1 MRQPNYYS
9 VLPAH
14 IRYSEVLSDFEKI
27 LYSEIVALSNAIGY
41 CYASNNYFA
50 KVYNKSTRTISQAIS
65 NLAKYDYIKIHI
77 DKENGN
83 KRRIYVVLENYF
95 KMMELS
101 KKQRDSIYREL
112 ELNNME
118 LERGIEENIKGI
130 EENINS
136 SREENF
142 QYNNTSIN
150 TYINNI
156 NKREEVNIAELFN
169 RIMSRSKRK

>member
-1 MRQPNYYS
+1 MRQPNFYS

-27 LYSEIVALSNAIGY
+27 LFSEIVALANALGY

-50 KVYNKSTRTISQAIS
+50 KVYKKSTRTISQAIS
-65 NLAKYDYIKIHI
+65 NLAKYEYVKIAI

-95 KMMELS
+95 KMMKLS
-101 KKQRDSIYREL
+101 DKQRKNVYRQL

-118 LERGIEENIKGI
+118 IERSIEQNF
-130 EENINS
+130 NTPM
-136 SREENF
+136 EENF
-142 QYNNTSIN
+142 QYNNTSYN
-150 TYINNI
+150 TYL
-156 NKREEVNIAELFN
+156 NKQEEEVNVAELFN
-169 RIMSRSKRK
+169 KIMQKWKRK